1 MKERKVFAFPEVIRV
16 DTVNSIYR
24 FDLSGIDPR
33 GDIHDFYELVYV
45 EEGLFS
51 VLVDGVPYEIPEGS
65 AFFYA
70 PNAYHIG
77 NAEHR
82 TAAVVS
88 IVSFA
93 SRSGAM
99 HWFDNR
105 LLAPTEAEEGLLRS
119 FFSAAR
125 EVFSMNNPYGIS
137 SRDGVSPHRL
147 QLIGNRLEHLL
158 LSFYREEEGIPRT
171 GLRESYRK
179 ARFLSLSAY
188 LKETLD
194 KPHSLA
200 DMAEAMACSV
210 SSIKALCREFCASGP
225 NDYLISL
232 RIGRA
237 RELIREGRMNF
248 TEIAEA
254 VGFGSLHYFSRV
266 FKARTGETPSE
277 YARSV
282 L

>member
-1 MKERKVFAFPEVIRV
+1 MKERRTLALPDVIRV
-16 DTVNSIYR
+16 DTLNSIYR

-51 VLVDGVPYEIPEGS
+51 VLVDGVAYEIPSGS
-65 AFFYA
+65 LFVYA

-77 NAEHR
+77 NAEHKN
-82 TAAVVS
+82 AAVVS

-93 SRSGAM
+93 SRSPAIR
-99 HWFDNR
+99 WFDNR
-105 LLAPTEAEEGLLRS
+105 MLTPSHEERALLLS
-119 FFSAAR
+119 FFEEARAAI
-125 EVFSMNNPYGIS
+125 SMNGVHGIAVREGIS
-137 SRDGVSPHRL
+137 ARRL
-147 QLIGNRLEHLL
+147 RLIGNRLEHLL
-158 LSFYREEEGIPRT
+158 LSLYREEETALQSGIRKT
-171 GLRESYRK
+171 YKK
-179 ARFLSLSAY
+179 ARFLALSSY
-188 LKETLD
+188 LKQNLE
-194 KPHSLA
+194 KPHTLA

-210 SSIKALCREFCASGP
+210 STVKALCREFCGSGP

-237 RELIREGRMNF
+237 RELIREGTMNF

-282 L
+282 

>member
-1 MKERKVFAFPEVIRV
+1 MKERKTLALPAVIRV
-16 DTVNSIYR
+16 DTVNSIYE
-24 FDLSGIDPR
+24 FDLTGMDPR

-45 EEGLFS
+45 RCGTFS
-51 VLVDGVPYEIPEGS
+51 VLVDGVACEIPEGS
-65 AFFYA
+65 LFVYA

-77 NAEHR
+77 NSEGQLD
-82 TAAVVS
+82 AVVN
-88 IVSFA
+88 IVSFSSE
-93 SRSGAM
+93 SRAM

-105 LLAPTEAEEGLLRS
+105 LLPLTEEERALVHS
-119 FFSAAR
+119 FFQSAR
-125 EVFSMNNPYGIS
+125 ELLCMSGAYGIS
-137 SRDGVSPHRL
+137 VREGGTPRQL

-158 LSFYREEEGIPRT
+158 LSLCREDEPPSRV
-171 GLRESYRK
+171 GLRENDK
-179 ARFLSLSAY
+179 KVRFLALSAY
-188 LKETLD
+188 LKRTLAG
-194 KPHSLA
+194 PHTLA

-210 SSIKALCREFCASGP
+210 SSVKALCRRFCASGP
-225 NDYLISL
+225 NEYLISL

-237 RELIREGRMNF
+237 RELIREGRLNF
-248 TEIAEA
+248 TEIAET